1 MKLIQLVQL
10 EHVQLETACA
20 TVAIDHQIGVIQV
33 QVGKKII
40 DDVLMNGGFVVN
52 IITDNLGVQLGLPK
66 PNSVFYNL
74 LMVDQTI
81 TKPLDL
87 IRDLKIFVHGIPYIV
102 TFIVIN
108 SSILDSSYSILL
120 RCL

>member
-1 MKLIQLVQL
+1 VKLIQLVQL